1 MRENHLGPPEGT
13 LFQQKNVIYSIQ
25 LNELLLNQATKMM
38 SQKEEEASTLMIMT
52 LVETVKPR
60 G

>member
-25 LNELLLNQATKMM
+25 LNELLNYFKPSHQNDESKGGRSLN
-38 SQKEEEASTLMIMT
+38 
-52 LVETVKPR
+52 PYDYDPC
-60 G
+60 